1 MILVILYMELG
12 KLENVELREI
22 WKHEALDFTKWLAK
36 KENIAL
42 LSKEIGINIEVID
55 TEMSVGRYN
64 VDIYAKDSNS
74 NKKIIIENQL
84 ENTNHDHLGK
94 VIVYSAGLDADIA
107 IWVVKDVNEEHK
119 QAVEWLNENSFEKIN
134 IFLVKVELWK
144 IGNSPIAPKFQI
156 VCEPNNWSKL
166 LKQKSEDELC
176 DRKLEQLKF
185 WQGFVDYSKDKEKEF
200 TLTKPLLQNWYSIS
214 VGSSDYK
221 ICLVYNIS
229 VDGLK
234 CQFEVS
240 NKDVFK
246 KLEQYKNEIDMEI
259 SNLEWDYLEERKT
272 DKIILNY
279 GNKVSNDIDSAYAWL
294 LNSAN
299 KFKEVFL
306 KYINK

>member
-1 MILVILYMELG
+1 MELG
-12 KLENVELREI
+12 RLENVELRNI

-42 LSKEIGINIEVID
+42 LGKEIGIDIEVIE
-55 TEMSVGRYN
+55 TEMNVGRYN
-64 VDIYAKDSNS
+64 VDIYAKDINS

-134 IFLVKVELWK
+134 IFLVKIELWK
-144 IGNSPIAPKFQI
+144 IGNSLIAPKFQI

-166 LKQKSEDELC
+166 LKQKSDDELC
-176 DRKLEQLKF
+176 DRKIEQLKF
-185 WQGFVDYSKDKEKEF
+185 WQGFVDYIRDKEKNF
-200 TLTKPLLQNWYSIS
+200 TLTKPLPQNWYSIS

-221 ICLVYNIS
+221 ISLVYNIS

-240 NKDVFK
+240 NKGIFR
-246 KLEQYKNEIDMEI
+246 KLEQYRNEIDTEI

-279 GNKVSNDIDSAYAWL
+279 GDKVSNDIDSAYAWL
-294 LNSAN
+294 LNNAN
-299 KFKEVFL
+299 KFKDVFL
-306 KYINK
+306 KYLNK

>member
-1 MILVILYMELG
+1 MELG
-12 KLENVELREI
+12 RLENVELRNI

-42 LSKEIGINIEVID
+42 LGKEIGIDIEVIE
-55 TEMSVGRYN
+55 TEMNVGRYN
-64 VDIYAKDSNS
+64 VDIYAKDINS
-74 NKKIIIENQL
+74 NKKIIVENQL

-144 IGNSPIAPKFQI
+144 IGNSLIAPKFQI

-166 LKQKSEDELC
+166 LKQKSDDELC
-176 DRKLEQLKF
+176 DRKIEQLKF
-185 WQGFVDYSKDKEKEF
+185 WQGFVDYIRDKEKNF
-200 TLTKPLLQNWYSIS
+200 TLTKPLPQNWYSIS

-221 ICLVYNIS
+221 ISLVYNIS

-240 NKDVFK
+240 NKGIFR
-246 KLEQYKNEIDMEI
+246 KLEQYRNEIDTEI

-279 GNKVSNDIDSAYAWL
+279 GDKVSNDIDSAYAWL
-294 LNSAN
+294 LNNAN
-299 KFKEVFL
+299 KFKDVFL
-306 KYINK
+306 KYLNK